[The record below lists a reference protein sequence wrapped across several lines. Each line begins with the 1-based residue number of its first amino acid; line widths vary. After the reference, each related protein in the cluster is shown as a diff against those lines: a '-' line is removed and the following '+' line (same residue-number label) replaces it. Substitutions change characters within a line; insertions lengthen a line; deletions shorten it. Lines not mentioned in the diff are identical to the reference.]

1 MQNVTVKQG
10 IHAGQLR
17 LSWEFIDGSEAVG
30 VLVIAYSMNN
40 DSDISYNVITRQSN
54 HTQEQTTTISGL
66 KGRDYNISLFVQH
79 ANGRGLPFPRAV
91 TEPSAMTILGEK
103 G

>member
-1 MQNVTVKQG
+1 MQNVAVEQS

-17 LSWEFIDGSEAVG
+17 LLWEFIDGSEAVG
-30 VLVIAYSMNN
+30 VLIIAYSMNN
-40 DSDISYNVITRQSN
+40 DSDISYNVITRLSN

-66 KGRDYNISLFVQH
+66 KGNDYNISMFVQH

-91 TEPSAMTILGEK
+91 TEPTTAMILGEK